1 MEQLLRCAI
10 LCARNITG
18 GRAHASAAV
27 VCAGVDLNLQ
37 QLYKVVQTH
46 GGFEATISNK
56 CWGKVATKLG
66 IDKSAHTNASFVLK

>member
-1 MEQLLRCAI
+1 MHQQPC
-10 LCARNITG
+10 
-18 GRAHASAAV
+18 

-37 QLYKVVQTH
+37 QLYKAVQTH

-56 CWGKVATKLG
+56 CWGKVAKKLG